1 MLRRKDI
8 QRTLI
13 ENTLR
18 LHLKRYDSDS
28 ERTLRRLIDIG
39 LSVSKTPRQSMIFKR
54 IALLFKDEKST
65 YYPALKKEFDNVNR
79 DHFIHFCT
87 NLGYLSWKK
96 GAGVLNSYI
105 KETRDSES
113 WLKTFLISDNN
124 KEKLNT
130 SSLSN
135 EIQVLNKKGIY
146 AFNFNIH
153 FNNDVEAILNILI
166 PVINTY
172 QDSNFLICLPD
183 VIIDDNT
190 IEQLSLLPNILVAIP
205 YNKES
210 TFAMSELLF
219 EEKIFYGLYYYYG
232 KDEASDYGYELLED
246 TFENMSQENTSAIF
260 MIPSEGLTDKE
271 KKAVNKKILRYRSG
285 RYFPLLITDF
295 LYDVDRINDYII
307 NK

>member
-1 MLRRKDI
+1 M
-8 QRTLI
+8 
-13 ENTLR
+13 
-18 LHLKRYDSDS
+18 KRYDSDN

-39 LSVSKTPRQSMIFKR
+39 LSVSKTPRQSNIFKR

-65 YYPALKKEFDNVNR
+65 YYPALKKEFDNINR

-96 GAGVLNSYI
+96 GANSLNSYI
-105 KETRDSES
+105 KETKSNES
-113 WLKTFLISDNN
+113 WLKSFIINDDN
-124 KEKLNT
+124 KDKYST
-130 SSLSN
+130 SSLDS
-135 EIQVLNKKGIY
+135 EIQKCNKKGIY
-146 AFNFNIH
+146 AFNITISSNT
-153 FNNDVEAILNILI
+153 DAEAILNIFI
-166 PVINTY
+166 PVINNY
-172 QDSNFLICLPD
+172 QDSNFMICLPD

-190 IEQLSLLPNILVAIP
+190 IEQLSLLPNILIAIP

-210 TFAMSELLF
+210 SFAMAELLF

-246 TFENMSQENTSAIF
+246 TFENMAQENTAAVF
-260 MIPSEGLTDKE
+260 MIPSDGLTEKD

-295 LYDVDRINDYII
+295 LYDINRINDYII